1 MAVRTERIVDSRG
14 RRYRQLVEHFW
25 DPKAKRTRTR
35 YLRSLGPVQP
45 RFPRADPSLGPTAL
59 PLEPPHF
66 GLLATRIMTG
76 TLTLTHIVQ
85 AVHDMGEEMPPHD
98 LAAVGVRFDLDVK
111 KTPRLELLLW
121 PAPPSSRPRLA
132 RPAEHPE
139 RSGDDT
145 SRPPSSPS
153 KARGR

>member
-1 MAVRTERIVDSRG
+1 MTVRAERIVNSRG

-25 DPKAKRTRTR
+25 DPGAKRTRTR

-45 RFPRADPSLGPTAL
+45 RFPRADPSLEPRTL

-85 AVHDMGEEMPPHD
+85 AVHDMGEEMPPFD
-98 LAAVGVRFDLDVK
+98 LAAVGVRFDLGIK

-121 PAPPSSRPRLA
+121 PAPPSVRPRPA
-132 RPAEHPE
+132 RSAGRPE
-139 RSGDDT
+139 RSRDGGN
-145 SRPPSSPS
+145 RPPSSPS
-153 KARGR
+153 KDRGR

>member
-1 MAVRTERIVDSRG
+1 MAVQTERVVTSRG

-25 DPKAKRTRTR
+25 DPKVKRTRTR

-45 RFPRADPSLGPTAL
+45 RFPRTDPAQLPASL
-59 PLEPPHF
+59 PLEPPLF

-76 TLTLTHIVQ
+76 TLTLAHIVQ

-98 LAAVGVRFDLDVK
+98 LAAVGVRFDLDEK
-111 KTPRLELLLW
+111 KTPRLALLLW
-121 PAPPSSRPRLA
+121 PAPPSSHPRPVRS
-132 RPAEHPE
+132 AERPE
-139 RSGDDT
+139 RSKDDGN
-145 SRPPSSPS
+145 RPPSSPS